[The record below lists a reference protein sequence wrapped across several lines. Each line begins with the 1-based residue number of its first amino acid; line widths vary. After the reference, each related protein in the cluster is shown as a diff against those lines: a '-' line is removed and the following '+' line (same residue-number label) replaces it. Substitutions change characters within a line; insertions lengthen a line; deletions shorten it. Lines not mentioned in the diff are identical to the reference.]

1 MASGSVVQEQA
12 VNEKLTD
19 ETMSLILDSLQI
31 NLGGSEL
38 FSPVSLT
45 VEAGQIL
52 TVMGPSGCGKSTLL
66 ASICGNLDPGFSLS
80 GTIQLG
86 DRILNNVPMEQR
98 RIGILFQDD
107 LLFPHL
113 DVFGNMAFGL
123 PSNLTMEQKRER
135 INSALAMAGLSGF
148 ERRDI
153 GTLSGGQKARVS
165 LLRSLLAEP
174 EAILLDEPFS
184 KLDKQLRQNIREFVF
199 QQITKL
205 AIPALLV
212 THDADDA
219 PEGNILELKNGNYH
233 A

>member
-1 MASGSVVQEQA
+1 
-12 VNEKLTD
+12 
-19 ETMSLILDSLQI
+19 MSLILDSLQI
-31 NLGGSEL
+31 NHNGSEL
-38 FSPVSLT
+38 FSPVSLR
-45 VEAGQIL
+45 VEPGRIV

-66 ASICGNLDPGFSLS
+66 ASICGNLDPGFSLA

-86 DRILNNVPMEQR
+86 SRILNDVPMEQR

-113 DVFGNMAFGL
+113 DVFSNMAFGL
-123 PSNLTMEQKRER
+123 PPHLTKEQKHEKIR
-135 INSALAMAGLSGF
+135 SALAMAELSGF
-148 ERRDI
+148 ENRDI
-153 GTLSGGQKARVS
+153 ATLSGGQKARVS

-184 KLDKQLRQNIREFVF
+184 KLDKQLRHTVRAFVF
-199 QQITKL
+199 KQIRNL

-212 THDADDA
+212 THDIDDA
-219 PEGNILELKNGNYH
+219 PEEDILELKNGTSH

>member
-1 MASGSVVQEQA
+1 
-12 VNEKLTD
+12 
-19 ETMSLILDSLQI
+19 MSLILDSLQI
-31 NLGGSEL
+31 NLNGSEL

-45 VEAGQIL
+45 VEPGRIV

-66 ASICGNLDPGFSLS
+66 ASICGNLEPGFSLS
-80 GTIQLG
+80 GTIRLG
-86 DRILNNVPMEQR
+86 DRILNDVPMESR

-123 PSNLTMEQKRER
+123 PSKMTFEQKKER
-135 INSALAMAGLSGF
+135 IRSALAMADLSGF
-148 ERRDI
+148 EKRDI
-153 GTLSGGQKARVS
+153 ATLSGGQKARVS
-165 LLRSLLAEP
+165 LLRTLLAEP

-184 KLDKQLRQNIREFVF
+184 KLDKQLRQNVREFVF
-199 QQITKL
+199 SQITKL

-212 THDADDA
+212 THDIDDA
-219 PEGNILELKNGNYH
+219 PDETILELRNTNLH

>member
-1 MASGSVVQEQA
+1 
-12 VNEKLTD
+12 
-19 ETMSLILDSLQI
+19 MSLILDSLQI
-31 NLGGSEL
+31 KLGGSEL

-66 ASICGNLDPGFSLS
+66 AAICGNLDPGFSLT

-86 DRILNNVPMEQR
+86 DRRLNNIPMEQR

-123 PSNLTMEQKRER
+123 PANLTTEQKRER
-135 INSALAMAGLSGF
+135 INSALAMADLSGF
-148 ERRDI
+148 ARRDI